1 MTADTGVR
9 IASISKVVEGM
20 AAMKLA
26 QDGILDLDAP
36 LSSYWGEHA
45 QNSYSLRQ
53 PSPRSLM
60 THSSTLKDLGDDPW
74 AGQAD
79 KHPQPHLFL
88 A

>member
-1 MTADTGVR
+1 MTADTAVR

-26 QDGILDLDAP
+26 QDGLLDLDAP
-36 LSSYWGEHA
+36 LSSYWGERV
-45 QNSYSLRQ
+45 QNPYSLRQ
-53 PSPRSLM
+53 PSPRSLEG
-60 THSSTLKDLGDDPW
+60 SGDDPW

-79 KHPQPHLFL
+79 KHPQPLLFL